1 MPPYVP
7 PHLRPGYKP
16 AQGQAQ
22 AQAQAQAQGQV
33 QARGVHYAS
42 NKTGLRSDNEQWHRF
57 AGIMANLPPPTRAE
71 TAAAVSRS
79 LARRTLRAKPLKG
92 SLSRKGSV
100 ALKGSKRQQRRTRS
114 ASPKKAKRP
123 SPRAKSL

>member
-16 AQGQAQ
+16 AQEKQPQEKQSQEKQKQAS
-22 AQAQAQAQGQV
+22 
-33 QARGVHYAS
+33 RRSVHYAS
-42 NKTGLRSDNEQWHRF
+42 NKTGLRTNDEQWHRF

-79 LARRTLRAKPLKG
+79 LARRTVRSKPLKG
-92 SLSRKGSV
+92 SLT
-100 ALKGSKRQQRRTRS
+100 LKGSRKQQRRTRS
-114 ASPKKAKRP
+114 ASPKKAKQR

>member
-1 MPPYVP
+1 MPSYVP

-16 AQGQAQ
+16 AQEKQPQEKLAQEKPKQAS
-22 AQAQAQAQGQV
+22 
-33 QARGVHYAS
+33 RRSVHYAS
-42 NKTGLRSDNEQWHRF
+42 NKTGLRTNNEQWHRF

-79 LARRTLRAKPLKG
+79 LARRTVRSKPLKG
-92 SLSRKGSV
+92 AL
-100 ALKGSKRQQRRTRS
+100 ALKGSRKLQRRTRS
-114 ASPKKAKRP
+114 TSPKKAKQR